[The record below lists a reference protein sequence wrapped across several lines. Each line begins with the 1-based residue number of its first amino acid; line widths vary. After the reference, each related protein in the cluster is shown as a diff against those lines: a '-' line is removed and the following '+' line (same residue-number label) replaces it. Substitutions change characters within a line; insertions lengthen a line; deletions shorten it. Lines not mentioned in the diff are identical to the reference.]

1 MAEYEIQQK
10 ATIWYK
16 VNVEAN
22 SPEEA
27 IEKVQNGELTSEEQ
41 DSWWQVLD
49 STEFLDEF
57 WEESVGLYPKEENNG

>member
-22 SPEEA
+22 SPDEA

-41 DSWWQVLD
+41 DSWWQVPD

-57 WEESVGLYPKEENNG
+57 WEDSVGLYPKKENNG